1 MTARK
6 VAHPLRV
13 VRGTGV
19 CQPIDVRALRPLV
32 TKDEGT
38 SVPFAPGL
46 DVPLHKHVTLST
58 IQPGPHSNISN
69 ECSSGPSG
77 SGVLAGLNA
86 SGLRGRPRA
95 KRGGFGTSNAVLG

>member
-1 MTARK
+1 M
-6 VAHPLRV
+6 

-19 CQPIDVRALRPLV
+19 CQPIDVRAQQPLV

-58 IQPGPHSNISN
+58 IQPGPHGNISI

-86 SGLRGRPRA
+86 SGLGGCPRA
-95 KRGGFGTSNAVLG
+95 KHGSLGTSNAVWG